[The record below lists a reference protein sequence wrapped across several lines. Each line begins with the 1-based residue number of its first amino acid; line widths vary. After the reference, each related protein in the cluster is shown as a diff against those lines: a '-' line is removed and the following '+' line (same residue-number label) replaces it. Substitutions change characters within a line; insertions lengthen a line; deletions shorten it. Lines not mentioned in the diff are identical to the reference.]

1 MVTTTMGM
9 LYWVHG
15 NTTHLRPAVALDL
28 VLVVGATCLQNG
40 LVDTTTPRDNTFKKK
55 KINKKDCPTFK
66 TSF

>member
-40 LVDTTTPRDNTFKKK
+40 LVNTTTPRDNTFKKK
-55 KINKKDCPTFK
+55 K
-66 TSF
+66 